1 MLTDGVIREY
11 IQPYLASPQ
20 PASPPSPLQGE
31 RGVICLAVLWVV
43 VLLYIVFVSVRDNIV
58 ARYLSPFAGN

>member
-31 RGVICLAVLWVV
+31 RGVVCLVVLWVA
-43 VLLYIVFVSVRDNIV
+43 LLLRIAFVSVRDNVV
-58 ARYLSPFAGN
+58 ARYLSPFIGN